1 MKNMEKLYF
10 DPIDL
15 KSIKPAQDLV
25 KSMKI
30 EKRDM
35 KRKCSLMIVKKKKHK
50 I

>member
-15 KSIKPAQDLV
+15 KSIKPAQDLA

-30 EKRDM
+30 EKRDI
-35 KRKCSLMIVKKKKHK
+35 KLQYFPENVL
-50 I
+50 